1 MYLLYICLILI
12 LEEFKFFMRS
22 MTGFSESTLI
32 KDEVEFKCI
41 SKSLNSRFLE
51 ISVKLPINL
60 KSHEGW
66 IREYVKKNFNR
77 GKIDI
82 DVFFTSPPKEQLK
95 ISDSFLKLVKES
107 ELRIKKHGFDVASST
122 YSELLKIRD
131 SIQKDYVLK
140 ESSLRDLVKRSLV
153 RLRKTREIEGKATKA
168 DLERLIASMI
178 KSIKSIK
185 KMEKTNS
192 KQIHNKLK
200 RFKVEL
206 NIEKKD
212 INFSE
217 AFATLN
223 KGDINEEIVR
233 FNSHLDLVTK
243 LIRSNKAIG
252 KKLDFYTQEMQR
264 EANTISSK
272 ALIAQIK
279 NESVELKGLIEM
291 VKEHAQ
297 NVE

>member
-1 MYLLYICLILI
+1 
-12 LEEFKFFMRS
+12 
-22 MTGFSESTLI
+22 MTGFSESTLL
-32 KDEVEFKCI
+32 KDDIEFKCI

-51 ISVKLPINL
+51 INIRLPVNL

-66 IREYVKKNFNR
+66 VRDYIQKNFTR
-77 GKIDI
+77 GKIDV
-82 DVFFTSPPKEQLK
+82 DVFFTAPPKEQLR
-95 ISDSFLKLVKES
+95 ISDNFLKLVKENES
-107 ELRIKKHGFDVASST
+107 RIKKHGFDIASST
-122 YSELLKIRD
+122 YSELLKVRD

-140 ESSLRDLVKRSLV
+140 DSSLRDLVKRSLV
-153 RLRKTREIEGKATKA
+153 RLRRTREIEGKATKA
-168 DLERLIASMI
+168 DLERLIAGMR

-185 KMEKTNS
+185 GMEKINS
-192 KQIHNKLK
+192 KQIHKKLN
-200 RFKVEL
+200 RFKAALKPDQKEV
-206 NIEKKD
+206 NI
-212 INFSE
+212 SE

-223 KGDINEEIVR
+223 KTDINEEIVR
-233 FNSHLDLVTK
+233 FNSHLDLVAK

-264 EANTISSK
+264 ETNTISSK
-272 ALIAQIK
+272 ALIAEIK

>member
-1 MYLLYICLILI
+1 
-12 LEEFKFFMRS
+12 MRS

-51 ISVKLPINL
+51 INVKLPVSL

-66 IREYVKKNFNR
+66 IREYIKKNFTR

-95 ISDSFLKLVKES
+95 ISDSFLKLVKENES
-107 ELRIKKHGFDVASST
+107 RVKKHGFDIASST

-140 ESSLRDLVKRSLV
+140 DSSLRDLVKRSLV

-168 DLERLIASMI
+168 DLERLVTSMS

-185 KMEKTNS
+185 KLEKTNS

-200 RFKVEL
+200 RFNVAL
-206 NIEKKD
+206 DIEKKD

-217 AFATLN
+217 AFAALN
-223 KGDINEEIVR
+223 KGDINEEVVR
-233 FNSHLDLVTK
+233 FISHLDLVTK

-264 EANTISSK
+264 ETNTISSK
-272 ALIAQIK
+272 ALIAEIK
-279 NESVELKGLIEM
+279 NESVELKGMIEM

>member
-1 MYLLYICLILI
+1 
-12 LEEFKFFMRS
+12 MRS

-51 ISVKLPINL
+51 INVKLPVNL

-66 IREYVKKNFNR
+66 IREYIKKNFTR

-95 ISDSFLKLVKES
+95 ISDSFLKLVKENES
-107 ELRIKKHGFDVASST
+107 RVKKHGFDIASST

-140 ESSLRDLVKRSLV
+140 DSSLRDLVKRSLV

-168 DLERLIASMI
+168 DLERLVASMS

-200 RFKVEL
+200 RFNVAL
-206 NIEKKD
+206 DIEKKD

-217 AFATLN
+217 AFAALN
-223 KGDINEEIVR
+223 KGDINEEVVR
-233 FNSHLDLVTK
+233 FISHLDLVTK

-264 EANTISSK
+264 ETNTISSK
-272 ALIAQIK
+272 ALIAEIK
-279 NESVELKGLIEM
+279 NESVELKGMIEM

>member
-1 MYLLYICLILI
+1 
-12 LEEFKFFMRS
+12 MRS

-51 ISVKLPINL
+51 INVKLPVNL

-66 IREYVKKNFNR
+66 IREYIKKNFTR

-95 ISDSFLKLVKES
+95 ISDSFLKLVKENES
-107 ELRIKKHGFDVASST
+107 RIKKHGFDIASST

-140 ESSLRDLVKRSLV
+140 DSSLRDLVKRSLV
-153 RLRKTREIEGKATKA
+153 RLRRTREIEGKATKA
-168 DLERLIASMI
+168 DLERLIAGMR

-185 KMEKTNS
+185 GMEKINS
-192 KQIHNKLK
+192 KQIHKKLN
-200 RFKVEL
+200 RFKAALKPDQKEV
-206 NIEKKD
+206 NI
-212 INFSE
+212 SE

-223 KGDINEEIVR
+223 KTDINEEIVR
-233 FNSHLDLVTK
+233 FNSHLDLVAK

-264 EANTISSK
+264 ETNTISSK
-272 ALIAQIK
+272 ALIAEIK

>member
-1 MYLLYICLILI
+1 
-12 LEEFKFFMRS
+12 MRS
-22 MTGFSESTLI
+22 MTGFSESTLL
-32 KDEVEFKCI
+32 KDDIEFKCI

-51 ISVKLPINL
+51 INIRLPANL

-66 IREYVKKNFNR
+66 IRDYIQKNFTR
-77 GKIDI
+77 GKIDV
-82 DVFFTSPPKEQLK
+82 DVFFTAPPKEQLR
-95 ISDSFLKLVKES
+95 ISDNFLKLVKENES
-107 ELRIKKHGFDVASST
+107 RIKKHGFDIASST
-122 YSELLKIRD
+122 YSELLKVRD

-140 ESSLRDLVKRSLV
+140 DSSLRDLVKRSLV
-153 RLRKTREIEGKATKA
+153 RLRRTREIEGKATKA
-168 DLERLIASMI
+168 DLERLIAGMR

-185 KMEKTNS
+185 GMEKINS
-192 KQIHNKLK
+192 KQIHKKLN
-200 RFKVEL
+200 RFKAALKPDQKEV
-206 NIEKKD
+206 NI
-212 INFSE
+212 SE

-223 KGDINEEIVR
+223 KTDINEEIVR
-233 FNSHLDLVTK
+233 FNSHLDLVAK

-264 EANTISSK
+264 ETNTISSK
-272 ALIAQIK
+272 ALIAEIK

>member
-1 MYLLYICLILI
+1 
-12 LEEFKFFMRS
+12 MRS
-22 MTGFSESTLI
+22 MTGFSESTLL
-32 KDEVEFKCI
+32 KDDIEFKCI

-51 ISVKLPINL
+51 INVKLPVNL

-66 IREYVKKNFNR
+66 VRDYIQKNFTR
-77 GKIDI
+77 GKIDV
-82 DVFFTSPPKEQLK
+82 DVFFTAPPKEQLR
-95 ISDSFLKLVKES
+95 ISDNFLKLVKENES
-107 ELRIKKHGFDVASST
+107 RIKKHGFDIASST
-122 YSELLKIRD
+122 YSELLKVRD

-140 ESSLRDLVKRSLV
+140 DPSLRDLVKRSLV
-153 RLRKTREIEGKATKA
+153 RLRKTRETEGKATKA
-168 DLERLIASMI
+168 DLERLIAGMR

-185 KMEKTNS
+185 GMEKINS
-192 KQIHNKLK
+192 KQIHKKLN
-200 RFKVEL
+200 RFKAALKPDQKEV
-206 NIEKKD
+206 NI
-212 INFSE
+212 SE

-223 KGDINEEIVR
+223 KTDINEEIVR
-233 FNSHLDLVTK
+233 FNSHLDLVAK

-264 EANTISSK
+264 ETNTISSK
-272 ALIAQIK
+272 ALIAEIK

>member
-1 MYLLYICLILI
+1 
-12 LEEFKFFMRS
+12 

-51 ISVKLPINL
+51 INVKLPINL

-66 IREYVKKNFNR
+66 IREYVKKNFTR

-95 ISDSFLKLVKES
+95 ISDSFLKLVKEN

-140 ESSLRDLVKRSLV
+140 DSSLRDLVKRSLV
-153 RLRKTREIEGKATKA
+153 RLRKTREIEGKTTKA
-168 DLERLIASMI
+168 DLERLVTSMS

-192 KQIHNKLK
+192 KQIHNKLR
-200 RFKVEL
+200 RFNVAL

-217 AFATLN
+217 AFSTLN

-233 FNSHLDLVTK
+233 FISHLDLVTK

-264 EANTISSK
+264 ETNTISSK
-272 ALIAQIK
+272 ALIAEIK
-279 NESVELKGLIEM
+279 NESVELKEMIEM

>member
-1 MYLLYICLILI
+1 
-12 LEEFKFFMRS
+12 MRS
-22 MTGFSESTLI
+22 MTGFSESTLL
-32 KDEVEFKCI
+32 KDDIEFKCI

-51 ISVKLPINL
+51 INVRLPVNL

-66 IREYVKKNFNR
+66 VRDYIQKNFTR
-77 GKIDI
+77 GKIDV
-82 DVFFTSPPKEQLK
+82 DVFFTAPPKEQLR
-95 ISDSFLKLVKES
+95 ISDNFLKLVKENES
-107 ELRIKKHGFDVASST
+107 RIKKHGFDIASST
-122 YSELLKIRD
+122 YSELLKVRD

-140 ESSLRDLVKRSLV
+140 DSSLRDLVKRSLV
-153 RLRKTREIEGKATKA
+153 RLRRTREIEGKATKA
-168 DLERLIASMI
+168 DLERLIAGMR

-185 KMEKTNS
+185 GMEKINS
-192 KQIHNKLK
+192 KQIHKKLN
-200 RFKVEL
+200 RFKAALKPDQKEV
-206 NIEKKD
+206 NI
-212 INFSE
+212 SE

-223 KGDINEEIVR
+223 KTDINEEIVR
-233 FNSHLDLVTK
+233 FNSHLDLVAK

-264 EANTISSK
+264 ETNTISSK
-272 ALIAQIK
+272 ALISEIK

>member
-1 MYLLYICLILI
+1 
-12 LEEFKFFMRS
+12 MRS
-22 MTGFSESTLI
+22 MTGFSESTLL
-32 KDEVEFKCI
+32 KDDIEFKCI

-51 ISVKLPINL
+51 INIRLPVNL

-66 IREYVKKNFNR
+66 VRDYIQKNFTR

-82 DVFFTSPPKEQLK
+82 DVFFTAPPKEQLR
-95 ISDSFLKLVKES
+95 ISDNFLKLVKENES
-107 ELRIKKHGFDVASST
+107 RIKKHGFDIASST
-122 YSELLKIRD
+122 YSELLKVRD

-140 ESSLRDLVKRSLV
+140 DSSLRDLVKRSLV
-153 RLRKTREIEGKATKA
+153 RLRRTREIEGKATKA
-168 DLERLIASMI
+168 DLERLIAGMR

-185 KMEKTNS
+185 GMEKINS
-192 KQIHNKLK
+192 KQIHKKLN
-200 RFKVEL
+200 RFKAALKPDQKEV
-206 NIEKKD
+206 NI
-212 INFSE
+212 SE

-223 KGDINEEIVR
+223 KTDINEEIVR
-233 FNSHLDLVTK
+233 FNSHLDLVAK

-264 EANTISSK
+264 ETNTISSK
-272 ALIAQIK
+272 ALIAEIK

>member
-1 MYLLYICLILI
+1 
-12 LEEFKFFMRS
+12 MRS
-22 MTGFSESTLI
+22 MTGFSESTLL
-32 KDEVEFKCI
+32 KDDIEFKCI

-51 ISVKLPINL
+51 INVKLPVNL

-66 IREYVKKNFNR
+66 VRDYIQKNFTR
-77 GKIDI
+77 GKIDV
-82 DVFFTSPPKEQLK
+82 DVFFTAPPKEQLR
-95 ISDSFLKLVKES
+95 ISDNFLKLVKENES
-107 ELRIKKHGFDVASST
+107 RIKKHGFDIASST
-122 YSELLKIRD
+122 YSELLKVRD

-140 ESSLRDLVKRSLV
+140 DSSLRDLVKRSLI
-153 RLRKTREIEGKATKA
+153 RLRRTRETEGKATKA
-168 DLERLIASMI
+168 DLERLIAGMR

-185 KMEKTNS
+185 GMEKINS
-192 KQIHNKLK
+192 KQIHKKLN
-200 RFKVEL
+200 RFKAALKPDQKEV
-206 NIEKKD
+206 NI
-212 INFSE
+212 SE

-223 KGDINEEIVR
+223 KTDINEEIVR
-233 FNSHLDLVTK
+233 FNSHLDLVAK

-264 EANTISSK
+264 ETNTISSK
-272 ALIAQIK
+272 ALIAEIK

>member
-1 MYLLYICLILI
+1 
-12 LEEFKFFMRS
+12 MRS

-51 ISVKLPINL
+51 INVKLPINL

-66 IREYVKKNFNR
+66 IREYVKKNFTR

-95 ISDSFLKLVKES
+95 ISDSFLKLVKEN

-140 ESSLRDLVKRSLV
+140 DSSLRDLVKRSLV
-153 RLRKTREIEGKATKA
+153 RLRKTREIEGKTTKA
-168 DLERLIASMI
+168 DLERLVASMS

-200 RFKVEL
+200 RFNVAL

-217 AFATLN
+217 AFSTLN
-223 KGDINEEIVR
+223 NGDINEEIVR
-233 FNSHLDLVTK
+233 FISHLDLVTK

-264 EANTISSK
+264 ETNTISSK
-272 ALIAQIK
+272 ALIAEIK
-279 NESVELKGLIEM
+279 NESVELKEMIEM

>member
-1 MYLLYICLILI
+1 
-12 LEEFKFFMRS
+12 MRS
-22 MTGFSESTLI
+22 MTGFSESTLL
-32 KDEVEFKCI
+32 KDDIEFKCI

-51 ISVKLPINL
+51 INVRLPVNL

-66 IREYVKKNFNR
+66 VRDYIQKNFTR
-77 GKIDI
+77 GKIDV
-82 DVFFTSPPKEQLK
+82 DVFFTAPPKEQLR
-95 ISDSFLKLVKES
+95 ISDNFLKLVKENES
-107 ELRIKKHGFDVASST
+107 RIKKHGFDIASST
-122 YSELLKIRD
+122 YSELLKVRD

-140 ESSLRDLVKRSLV
+140 DSSLRDLVKRSLV
-153 RLRKTREIEGKATKA
+153 RLRRTREIEGKATKA
-168 DLERLIASMI
+168 DLERLIASMR

-185 KMEKTNS
+185 GMEKINS
-192 KQIHNKLK
+192 KQIHKKLN
-200 RFKVEL
+200 RFKAALKPDQKEV
-206 NIEKKD
+206 NI
-212 INFSE
+212 SE

-223 KGDINEEIVR
+223 KTDINEEIVR
-233 FNSHLDLVTK
+233 FNSHLDLVAK

-264 EANTISSK
+264 ETNTISSK
-272 ALIAQIK
+272 ALIAEIK

>member
-1 MYLLYICLILI
+1 
-12 LEEFKFFMRS
+12 MRS
-22 MTGFSESTLI
+22 MTGFSESTLL
-32 KDEVEFKCI
+32 KDDIEFKCI

-51 ISVKLPINL
+51 INVKLPVNL

-66 IREYVKKNFNR
+66 IRDYIQKNFTR
-77 GKIDI
+77 GKIDV
-82 DVFFTSPPKEQLK
+82 DVFFTAPPKEQLR
-95 ISDSFLKLVKES
+95 ISDNFLKLVKENES
-107 ELRIKKHGFDVASST
+107 RIKKHGFDIASST
-122 YSELLKIRD
+122 YSELLKVRD

-140 ESSLRDLVKRSLV
+140 DSSLRDLVKRSLV
-153 RLRKTREIEGKATKA
+153 RLRRTREIAGKATKA
-168 DLERLIASMI
+168 DLERLIAGMR

-185 KMEKTNS
+185 GMEKINS
-192 KQIHNKLK
+192 KQIHKKLN
-200 RFKVEL
+200 RFKAALKPDQKEV
-206 NIEKKD
+206 NI
-212 INFSE
+212 SE

-223 KGDINEEIVR
+223 KTDINEEIVR
-233 FNSHLDLVTK
+233 FNSHLDLVAK

-264 EANTISSK
+264 ETNTISSK
-272 ALIAQIK
+272 ALIAEIK

>member
-1 MYLLYICLILI
+1 
-12 LEEFKFFMRS
+12 MRS
-22 MTGFSESTLI
+22 MTGFSESTLL
-32 KDEVEFKCI
+32 KDDIEFKCI

-51 ISVKLPINL
+51 INIKLPVNL

-66 IREYVKKNFNR
+66 VREYIQKNFTR
-77 GKIDI
+77 GKIDV
-82 DVFFTSPPKEQLK
+82 DVFFTAPPKEQLR
-95 ISDSFLKLVKES
+95 ISDNFLKLVKEN
-107 ELRIKKHGFDVASST
+107 ELRIKKHGFDIASST

-140 ESSLRDLVKRSLV
+140 DSSLRDLVKRSLV
-153 RLRKTREIEGKATKA
+153 RLKKTREIEGKTTKI
-168 DLERLIASMI
+168 DLEKLVSSMR

-185 KMEKTNS
+185 KMEKINS
-192 KQIHNKLK
+192 KQTHKKLN
-200 RFKVEL
+200 RFKAALKANQKEL
-206 NIEKKD
+206 NI
-212 INFSE
+212 SE

-223 KGDINEEIVR
+223 KTDINEEIVR
-233 FNSHLDLVTK
+233 FNSHLDLVAK
-243 LIRSNKAIG
+243 LIRSNKTVG

-264 EANTISSK
+264 ETNTISSK
-272 ALIAQIK
+272 ALIAEIK

>member
-1 MYLLYICLILI
+1 
-12 LEEFKFFMRS
+12 MRS
-22 MTGFSESTLI
+22 MTGFSESTLL
-32 KDEVEFKCI
+32 KDDIEFKCI

-51 ISVKLPINL
+51 INVRLPVNL

-66 IREYVKKNFNR
+66 VRDYIQKNFTR
-77 GKIDI
+77 GKIDV
-82 DVFFTSPPKEQLK
+82 DVFFTAPPKEQLR
-95 ISDSFLKLVKES
+95 ISDNFLKLVKENES
-107 ELRIKKHGFDVASST
+107 RIKKHGFDIASST
-122 YSELLKIRD
+122 YSELLKVRD

-140 ESSLRDLVKRSLV
+140 DSSLRDLVKRSLV
-153 RLRKTREIEGKATKA
+153 RLRRTREIEGKATKA
-168 DLERLIASMI
+168 DLERLIADMR

-185 KMEKTNS
+185 GMEKINS
-192 KQIHNKLK
+192 KQIHKKLN
-200 RFKVEL
+200 RFKAALKPDQKEV
-206 NIEKKD
+206 NI
-212 INFSE
+212 SE

-223 KGDINEEIVR
+223 KTDINEEIVR
-233 FNSHLDLVTK
+233 FNSHLDLVAK

-264 EANTISSK
+264 ETNTISSK
-272 ALIAQIK
+272 ALIAEIK

>member
-1 MYLLYICLILI
+1 
-12 LEEFKFFMRS
+12 MRS
-22 MTGFSESTLI
+22 MTGFSESTLL
-32 KDEVEFKCI
+32 KDDIEFKCI

-51 ISVKLPINL
+51 INVRLPVNL

-66 IREYVKKNFNR
+66 VRDYIQKNFTR
-77 GKIDI
+77 GKIDV
-82 DVFFTSPPKEQLK
+82 DVFFTAPPKEQLR
-95 ISDSFLKLVKES
+95 ISDNFLKLVKENES
-107 ELRIKKHGFDVASST
+107 RIKKHGFDIASST
-122 YSELLKIRD
+122 YSELLKVRD

-140 ESSLRDLVKRSLV
+140 DSSLRDLVKRSLI
-153 RLRKTREIEGKATKA
+153 RLRRTRETEGKATKA
-168 DLERLIASMI
+168 DLERLIAGMR

-185 KMEKTNS
+185 GMEKINS
-192 KQIHNKLK
+192 KQIHKKLN
-200 RFKVEL
+200 RFKAALKPDQKEV
-206 NIEKKD
+206 NI
-212 INFSE
+212 SE

-223 KGDINEEIVR
+223 KTDINEEIVR
-233 FNSHLDLVTK
+233 FNSHLDLVAK

-264 EANTISSK
+264 ETNTISSK
-272 ALIAQIK
+272 ALIAEIK

>member
-1 MYLLYICLILI
+1 
-12 LEEFKFFMRS
+12 MRS
-22 MTGFSESTLI
+22 MTGFSESTLL
-32 KDEVEFKCI
+32 KDDIEFKCI

-51 ISVKLPINL
+51 INVKLPVNL

-66 IREYVKKNFNR
+66 IRDYIQKNFTR
-77 GKIDI
+77 GKIDV
-82 DVFFTSPPKEQLK
+82 DVFFTAPPKEQLR
-95 ISDSFLKLVKES
+95 ISDNFLKLVKENES
-107 ELRIKKHGFDVASST
+107 RIKKHGFNIASST
-122 YSELLKIRD
+122 YSELLKVRD

-140 ESSLRDLVKRSLV
+140 DSSLRDLVKRSLI
-153 RLRKTREIEGKATKA
+153 RLRRTRETEGKATKA
-168 DLERLIASMI
+168 DLERLIAGMR

-185 KMEKTNS
+185 GMEKINS
-192 KQIHNKLK
+192 KQIHKKLN
-200 RFKVEL
+200 RFKAALKPDQKEV
-206 NIEKKD
+206 NI
-212 INFSE
+212 SE

-223 KGDINEEIVR
+223 KTDINEEIVR
-233 FNSHLDLVTK
+233 FNSHLDLVAK

-264 EANTISSK
+264 ETNTISSK
-272 ALIAQIK
+272 ALIAEIK

>member
-1 MYLLYICLILI
+1 
-12 LEEFKFFMRS
+12 MRS

-51 ISVKLPINL
+51 INVKLPINL

-66 IREYVKKNFNR
+66 IREYIKKNFTR

-82 DVFFTSPPKEQLK
+82 DIFFTSPPKEQLK
-95 ISDSFLKLVKES
+95 ISDSFLKLVKEN

-140 ESSLRDLVKRSLV
+140 DSSLRDLVKRSLV
-153 RLRKTREIEGKATKA
+153 RLRKTREIEGKTTKA
-168 DLERLIASMI
+168 DLERLVTSMS

-200 RFKVEL
+200 RFNVAL

-217 AFATLN
+217 AFSTLN

-233 FNSHLDLVTK
+233 FISHLDLVTK

-264 EANTISSK
+264 ETNTISSK
-272 ALIAQIK
+272 ALIAEIK
-279 NESVELKGLIEM
+279 NESVELKEMIEM

>member
-1 MYLLYICLILI
+1 
-12 LEEFKFFMRS
+12 MRS
-22 MTGFSESTLI
+22 MTGFSESTLL
-32 KDEVEFKCI
+32 KDDIEFKCI

-51 ISVKLPINL
+51 INVRLPVNL

-66 IREYVKKNFNR
+66 IRDYIQKNFTR
-77 GKIDI
+77 GKIDV
-82 DVFFTSPPKEQLK
+82 DVFFTAPPKEQLR
-95 ISDSFLKLVKES
+95 ISDNFLKLVKENES
-107 ELRIKKHGFDVASST
+107 RIKKHGFDIASST
-122 YSELLKIRD
+122 YSELLKVRD

-140 ESSLRDLVKRSLV
+140 DSSLRDLVKRSLV
-153 RLRKTREIEGKATKA
+153 RLRRTREIEGKATKA
-168 DLERLIASMI
+168 DLERLIAGMR

-185 KMEKTNS
+185 GMEKINS
-192 KQIHNKLK
+192 KQIHKKLN
-200 RFKVEL
+200 RFKAALKPDQKEV
-206 NIEKKD
+206 NI
-212 INFSE
+212 SE

-223 KGDINEEIVR
+223 KTDINEEIVR
-233 FNSHLDLVTK
+233 FNSHLDLVAK

-264 EANTISSK
+264 ETNTISSK
-272 ALIAQIK
+272 ALIAEIK

>member
-1 MYLLYICLILI
+1 MLSI
-12 LEEFKFFMRS
+12 
-22 MTGFSESTLI
+22 TGFSESTLI

-51 ISVKLPINL
+51 INVKLPVNL

-66 IREYVKKNFNR
+66 IREYIKKNFTR

-95 ISDSFLKLVKES
+95 ISDSFLKLVKENES
-107 ELRIKKHGFDVASST
+107 RIKKHGFDIASST

-140 ESSLRDLVKRSLV
+140 DSSLRDLVKRSLV
-153 RLRKTREIEGKATKA
+153 RLRKTREIDGKATKA
-168 DLERLIASMI
+168 DLERLVASMS

-200 RFKVEL
+200 RFNVAL
-206 NIEKKD
+206 DIEKKD

-217 AFATLN
+217 AFAALN

-233 FNSHLDLVTK
+233 FISHLDLVTK

-264 EANTISSK
+264 ETNTISSK
-272 ALIAQIK
+272 ALIAEIK
-279 NESVELKGLIEM
+279 NESVELKGMIEM

>member
-1 MYLLYICLILI
+1 
-12 LEEFKFFMRS
+12 MRS

-51 ISVKLPINL
+51 INVKLPINL

-66 IREYVKKNFNR
+66 IREYIKKNFTR

-82 DVFFTSPPKEQLK
+82 DIFFTSPPKEQLK
-95 ISDSFLKLVKES
+95 ISDSFLKLVKEN

-140 ESSLRDLVKRSLV
+140 DSSLRDLVKRSLV
-153 RLRKTREIEGKATKA
+153 RLRKTREIEGKTTKA
-168 DLERLIASMI
+168 DLERLVTSMS

-192 KQIHNKLK
+192 KQIHNKLR
-200 RFKVEL
+200 RFNVAL

-217 AFATLN
+217 AFSTLN

-233 FNSHLDLVTK
+233 FISHLDLVTK

-264 EANTISSK
+264 ETNTISSK
-272 ALIAQIK
+272 ALIAEIK
-279 NESVELKGLIEM
+279 NESVELKGMIEM

>member
-1 MYLLYICLILI
+1 
-12 LEEFKFFMRS
+12 
-22 MTGFSESTLI
+22 MTGFSESTLL
-32 KDEVEFKCI
+32 KDDIEFKCI

-51 ISVKLPINL
+51 INVRLPVNL

-66 IREYVKKNFNR
+66 VRDYIQKNFTR
-77 GKIDI
+77 GKIDV
-82 DVFFTSPPKEQLK
+82 DVFFTAPPKEQLR
-95 ISDSFLKLVKES
+95 ISDNFLKLVKENES
-107 ELRIKKHGFDVASST
+107 RIKKHGFDIASST
-122 YSELLKIRD
+122 YSELLKVRD

-140 ESSLRDLVKRSLV
+140 DSSLRDLVKRSLV
-153 RLRKTREIEGKATKA
+153 RLRRTREIEGKATKA
-168 DLERLIASMI
+168 DLERLIASMR

-185 KMEKTNS
+185 GMEKINS
-192 KQIHNKLK
+192 KQIHKKLN
-200 RFKVEL
+200 RFKAALKPDQKEV
-206 NIEKKD
+206 NI
-212 INFSE
+212 SE

-223 KGDINEEIVR
+223 KTDINEEIVR
-233 FNSHLDLVTK
+233 FNSHLDLVAK

-264 EANTISSK
+264 ETNTISSK
-272 ALIAQIK
+272 ALIAEIK

>member
-1 MYLLYICLILI
+1 MH
-12 LEEFKFFMRS
+12 S

-51 ISVKLPINL
+51 INVKLPVNL

-66 IREYVKKNFNR
+66 IREYIKKNFTR

-95 ISDSFLKLVKES
+95 ISDSFLKLVKENES
-107 ELRIKKHGFDVASST
+107 RIKKHGFDIASST

-140 ESSLRDLVKRSLV
+140 DSSLRDLVKRSLV
-153 RLRKTREIEGKATKA
+153 RLRKTREIDGKATKA
-168 DLERLIASMI
+168 DLERLVASMS

-200 RFKVEL
+200 RFNVAL
-206 NIEKKD
+206 DIEKKD

-217 AFATLN
+217 AFAALN

-233 FNSHLDLVTK
+233 FISHLDLVKK

-264 EANTISSK
+264 ETNTISSK
-272 ALIAQIK
+272 ALIAEIK
-279 NESVELKGLIEM
+279 NESVELKGMIEM
-291 VKEHAQ
+291 VNEHAQ

>member
-1 MYLLYICLILI
+1 
-12 LEEFKFFMRS
+12 MRS

-51 ISVKLPINL
+51 INVKLPINL

-66 IREYVKKNFNR
+66 IREYVKKNFTR

-95 ISDSFLKLVKES
+95 ISDSFLKLVKEN

-140 ESSLRDLVKRSLV
+140 DSSLRDLVKRSLV
-153 RLRKTREIEGKATKA
+153 RLRKTREIEGKTTKA
-168 DLERLIASMI
+168 DLERLVTSMS

-200 RFKVEL
+200 RFNVAL

-217 AFATLN
+217 AFSTLN

-233 FNSHLDLVTK
+233 FISHLDLVTK

-264 EANTISSK
+264 ETNTISSK
-272 ALIAQIK
+272 ALIAEIK
-279 NESVELKGLIEM
+279 NESVELKEMIEM

>member
-1 MYLLYICLILI
+1 
-12 LEEFKFFMRS
+12 MRS

-51 ISVKLPINL
+51 INVKLPVNL

-66 IREYVKKNFNR
+66 IREYIKKNFTR

-95 ISDSFLKLVKES
+95 ISDSFLKLVKENES
-107 ELRIKKHGFDVASST
+107 RIKKHGFDIASST

-140 ESSLRDLVKRSLV
+140 DSSLRDLVKRSLV
-153 RLRKTREIEGKATKA
+153 RLRKTREIDGKATKA
-168 DLERLIASMI
+168 DLERLVASMS

-200 RFKVEL
+200 RFNVAL
-206 NIEKKD
+206 DIEKKD

-217 AFATLN
+217 AFAALN

-233 FNSHLDLVTK
+233 FISHLDLVTK

-264 EANTISSK
+264 ETNTISSK
-272 ALIAQIK
+272 ALIAEIK
-279 NESVELKGLIEM
+279 NESVELKEMIEM

>member
-1 MYLLYICLILI
+1 
-12 LEEFKFFMRS
+12 MRS

-51 ISVKLPINL
+51 INVKLPVNL

-66 IREYVKKNFNR
+66 IREYIKKNFTR

-95 ISDSFLKLVKES
+95 ISDSFLKLVKENES
-107 ELRIKKHGFDVASST
+107 RIKKHGFDIASST

-140 ESSLRDLVKRSLV
+140 DSSLRDLVKRSLV
-153 RLRKTREIEGKATKA
+153 RLRKTREIDGKATKA
-168 DLERLIASMI
+168 DLERLVASMS

-200 RFKVEL
+200 RFNL
-206 NIEKKD
+206 ALDIEKKD

-217 AFATLN
+217 AFAALN

-233 FNSHLDLVTK
+233 FISHLDLVTK

-264 EANTISSK
+264 ETNTISSK
-272 ALIAQIK
+272 ALIAEIK
-279 NESVELKGLIEM
+279 NESVELKGMIEM

>member
-1 MYLLYICLILI
+1 
-12 LEEFKFFMRS
+12 

-51 ISVKLPINL
+51 INVKLPVNL

-66 IREYVKKNFNR
+66 IREYIKKNFTR

-82 DVFFTSPPKEQLK
+82 DIFFTSPPKEQLK
-95 ISDSFLKLVKES
+95 ISDSFLKLVKENES
-107 ELRIKKHGFDVASST
+107 RVKKHGFDVASST

-140 ESSLRDLVKRSLV
+140 DSSLRDLVKRSLV
-153 RLRKTREIEGKATKA
+153 RLRKTRETEGKTTKA
-168 DLERLIASMI
+168 DLERLVASMS

-200 RFKVEL
+200 RFNVAL

-217 AFATLN
+217 AFSTLN

-233 FNSHLDLVTK
+233 FISHLDLVTK

-264 EANTISSK
+264 ETNTISSK
-272 ALIAQIK
+272 ALIAEIK
-279 NESVELKGLIEM
+279 NESVELKEMIEM

>member
-1 MYLLYICLILI
+1 
-12 LEEFKFFMRS
+12 MRS
-22 MTGFSESTLI
+22 MTGFSESTLL
-32 KDEVEFKCI
+32 KDDIEFKCI

-51 ISVKLPINL
+51 INIRLPVNL

-66 IREYVKKNFNR
+66 VRDYIQKNFTR
-77 GKIDI
+77 GKIDV
-82 DVFFTSPPKEQLK
+82 DVFFTAPPKEQLR
-95 ISDSFLKLVKES
+95 ISDSFLKLVKENES
-107 ELRIKKHGFDVASST
+107 RIKKHGFDIASST
-122 YSELLKIRD
+122 YSELLKVRD

-140 ESSLRDLVKRSLV
+140 DSSLRDLVKRSLV
-153 RLRKTREIEGKATKA
+153 RLRRTREIEGKATKA
-168 DLERLIASMI
+168 DLERLIAGMR

-185 KMEKTNS
+185 GMEKINS
-192 KQIHNKLK
+192 KQIHKKLN
-200 RFKVEL
+200 RFKAALKPDQKEV
-206 NIEKKD
+206 NI
-212 INFSE
+212 SE

-223 KGDINEEIVR
+223 KTDINEEIVR
-233 FNSHLDLVTK
+233 FNSHLDLVAK

-264 EANTISSK
+264 ETNTISSK
-272 ALIAQIK
+272 ALIAEIK

>member
-1 MYLLYICLILI
+1 
-12 LEEFKFFMRS
+12 MRS
-22 MTGFSESTLI
+22 MTGFSESTLL
-32 KDEVEFKCI
+32 KDDIEFKCI

-51 ISVKLPINL
+51 INIKLPVNL

-66 IREYVKKNFNR
+66 VREYIQKNFTR
-77 GKIDI
+77 GKIDV
-82 DVFFTSPPKEQLK
+82 DVFFTAPPKEQLR
-95 ISDSFLKLVKES
+95 ISDNFLKLVKEN
-107 ELRIKKHGFDVASST
+107 ELRIKRHGFDIASST

-140 ESSLRDLVKRSLV
+140 DSSLRDLVKRSLV
-153 RLRKTREIEGKATKA
+153 RLKRTREIEGKTTKI
-168 DLERLIASMI
+168 DLERLVASMR

-192 KQIHNKLK
+192 KQTHKKLN
-200 RFKVEL
+200 RFKAALKVDQKEL
-206 NIEKKD
+206 NI
-212 INFSE
+212 SE

-223 KGDINEEIVR
+223 KADINEEIVR
-233 FNSHLDLVTK
+233 FNSHLDLVAK
-243 LIRSNKAIG
+243 LIRSNKTVG

-264 EANTISSK
+264 ETNTISSK
-272 ALIAQIK
+272 ALIAEIK
-279 NESVELKGLIEM
+279 NESVELKSLIEM